1 MKQVNQ
7 MSKLFVRD
15 LSRRMKIPMILI
27 LSFLVFPGYLES
39 EEVLTPPPPVKNR

>member
-7 MSKLFVRD
+7 MSKLFVRN

-27 LSFLVFPGYLES
+27 LSFLAFPGYSES
-39 EEVLTPPPPVKNR
+39 KEVLTPPPPVKNR